1 MLLLTAECFSTIKF
15 HLGHGKTV
23 GRKIYFALKLK
34 KKKLQMQYFD
44 YLSSQRLL
52 RENWSRICMHS
63 DTETMNFGHFF
74 ITRNSVACFITDGGI

>member
-1 MLLLTAECFSTIKF
+1 
-15 HLGHGKTV
+15 
-23 GRKIYFALKLK
+23 
-34 KKKLQMQYFD
+34 MQYFD

-63 DTETMNFGHFF
+63 DTETMNFGPSF